1 MKAKILI
8 PLIFCLTLPPW
19 LAIAQKR
26 LDNTIYCQNTLW
38 GFENKPETA
47 LQKAE
52 LMKAIGFD
60 GLEGFGFKD
69 FFELKDALD
78 SQGISMPVNYVV
90 IDFEA
95 DGKLKDIP
103 ENEIKTM
110 IKSSAKGVVIY
121 FSLINK
127 AYMHDKDSG
136 DKVVASA
143 MRKLADFAVLYDIK
157 LCSYPHLGMYCE
169 TVAHSVKLA
178 KLVNRK
184 NFGASLNLCHLLKI
198 EGSAGLN
205 SKIKEFTPFL
215 FAVNICGADDG
226 DTKQYGW
233 KRLIQPLG
241 QGSFDTYLFVKSL
254 RDNGYIGPVG
264 LQCYNLKGDVVETL
278 TQSMKTWQE
287 YKKRYTKESKNK
299 P

>member
-19 LAIAQKR
+19 LAIAQKK

-184 NFGASLNLCHLLKI
+184 NFGASLAFI
-198 EGSAGLN
+198 
-205 SKIKEFTPFL
+205 
-215 FAVNICGADDG
+215 
-226 DTKQYGW
+226 
-233 KRLIQPLG
+233 
-241 QGSFDTYLFVKSL
+241 
-254 RDNGYIGPVG
+254 
-264 LQCYNLKGDVVETL
+264 
-278 TQSMKTWQE
+278 
-287 YKKRYTKESKNK
+287 
-299 P
+299 